1 MSYKK
6 NGRNKAYENLKANP
20 DMKKH
25 MLEACIEADKED
37 SLSVDE
43 LGIRRTENMKKKEYG
58 DIFKRVVVASF
69 SLIATGAIIAGV
81 IQYNGNKNNDSKVA
95 KTTERITEETTE
107 KTTENLKEDDY
118 EKKVKELGLV
128 DPLTYTKNC
137 LKKISKNCY
146 DKDGKLKPGYEK
158 KEYVQ
163 GQDNRKLEI
172 VGKDFIEV
180 DKIDGGVEVHIDNSY
195 HFLPDEK
202 YSNFKCDEPGNIVY
216 FVCGDKQYRVLV
228 DVVLMDGMF
237 PVDSIVGIEDGL
249 WVEKDGNHLD
259 SIVYKSTDWGRG
271 YNYSIKDGEAE
282 YSGIFVST
290 ADNVKKAEFDMD
302 IGRIIVTH
310 DKEEDFDTQFSQ
322 GGDGNIYHCSR
333 VGLYNKNDKK
343 VDEIISRNLDGY
355 DSKKNGNIY
364 DTFYYVTDDN
374 HLYEMDNVYFEE
386 KYDFESKIYKTDKT
400 QIRCVAVG
408 VIDFQLEKNKIKVD
422 VIKNKFEDLKDSSL
436 PLKISSSIEMFDD
449 DDWEE

>member
-1 MSYKK
+1 MKYKDIEK
-6 NGRNKAYENLKANP
+6 NKAYENLGMNEEEVNNLLA
-20 DMKKH
+20 D
-25 MLEACIEADKED
+25 CIEKKQELKAGISD
-37 SLSVDE
+37 LSV
-43 LGIRRTENMKKKEYG
+43 RRIEKMKNNKYG
-58 DIFKRVVVASF
+58 DILRKAIVASV
-69 SLIATGAIIAGV
+69 SVIATGAIIVGV
-81 IQYNGNKNNDSKVA
+81 IQYNGNKNNDNNKVV
-95 KTTERITEETTE
+95 KMTTEISTEE
-107 KTTENLKEDDY
+107 KTTENLKEDNY
-118 EKKVKELGLV
+118 EKKVKKLGLV

-180 DKIDGGVEVHIDNSY
+180 DKIDGGVEVHTDNSD
-195 HFLPDEK
+195 HFLTDEN
-202 YSNFKCDEPGNIVY
+202 YSNFECDEPGNIVY

-237 PVDSIVGIEDGL
+237 PVDSIVGVEDGL
-249 WVEKDGNHLD
+249 WVEKDGKHLD

-271 YNYSIKDGEAE
+271 YNYSMKDGEAE

-374 HLYEMDNVYFEE
+374 KLYEMDNVYFEE

-449 DDWEE
+449 SEE